1 MRRRSVWLLL
11 CGSITAKAQ
20 GGSSRE
26 GDKETIRKL
35 VEDVAGA
42 SLFSMWSGAKSTCF
56 VAMSLLNA
64 IRQGDAAIEAL
75 AKKIDVK
82 WAEKDFGLR
91 DFTVR

>member
-1 MRRRSVWLLL
+1 
-11 CGSITAKAQ
+11 
-20 GGSSRE
+20 
-26 GDKETIRKL
+26 
-35 VEDVAGA
+35 
-42 SLFSMWSGAKSTCF
+42 MWSGAKSTCF